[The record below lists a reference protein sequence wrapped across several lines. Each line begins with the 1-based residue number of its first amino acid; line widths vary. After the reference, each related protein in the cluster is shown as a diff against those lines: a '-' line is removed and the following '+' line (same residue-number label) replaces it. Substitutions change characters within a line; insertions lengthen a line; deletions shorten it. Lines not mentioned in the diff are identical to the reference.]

1 MRVSFTGIGETVVTF
16 ESDKK
21 LEVGT
26 LVNVAESGKVA
37 AAKENEKFV
46 GIVVNATEYEASV
59 QIKGYVKVKFEG
71 TIEATALGCCNM
83 CLGKEG
89 KLKLSEKG
97 REVLLL
103 DINTENSEIGIFM

>member
-1 MRVSFTGIGETVVTF
+1 MRVSFTEIGETVATF

-21 LEVGT
+21 LEAGT
-26 LVNVAESGKVA
+26 LVNVAEIGKVA
-37 AAKENEKFV
+37 TAKENEKFV
-46 GIVVNATEYEASV
+46 GIVVNATEHEASV
-59 QIKGYVKVKFEG
+59 QIKGYIKAKFEG
-71 TIEATALGCCNM
+71 TIEATALGCFNM

-103 DINTENSEIGIFM
+103 DINTENNEIGIFM

>member
-26 LVNVAESGKVA
+26 LVNVVENGKVA
-37 AAKENEKFV
+37 EAKKNEKFV
-46 GIVVNATEYEASV
+46 GIVVNATEHEASV
-59 QIKGYVKVKFEG
+59 QIKGYIKTKFEG
-71 TIEATALGCCNM
+71 TIESNALGCCNL
-83 CLGKEG
+83 CLGEEG

-103 DINTENSEIGIFM
+103 DINSETNEIGIFM

>member
-46 GIVVNATEYEASV
+46 GIVVNATEHEASV

-71 TIEATALGCCNM
+71 TIEANALGC
-83 CLGKEG
+83 
-89 KLKLSEKG
+89 
-97 REVLLL
+97 
-103 DINTENSEIGIFM
+103 

>member
-26 LVNVAESGKVA
+26 LVNVIENGKVA
-37 AAKENEKFV
+37 AAKKNEKFV
-46 GIVVNATEYEASV
+46 GIVVNSTKYEASV
-59 QIKGYVKVKFEG
+59 QIKGYTKAKFEG
-71 TIEATALGCCNM
+71 TIGTNALGCCNM
-83 CLGKEG
+83 CLGEEG

-103 DINTENSEIGIFM
+103 DINIENNEIGIFM

>member
-1 MRVSFTGIGETVVTF
+1 MKQACR
-16 ESDKK
+16 
-21 LEVGT
+21 L
-26 LVNVAESGKVA
+26 KVIL
-37 AAKENEKFV
+37 KQN
-46 GIVVNATEYEASV
+46 
-59 QIKGYVKVKFEG
+59 G